1 MKQEYKEKLTPEDLM
16 YIRVTI
22 AQFQA
27 NLENREY
34 MPNTYV
40 AMQELKEKVDRIYRR
55 ETNDG
60 RQIRP

>member
-1 MKQEYKEKLTPEDLM
+1 MKQDYEEKLTPEDLM

-40 AMQELKEKVDRIYRR
+40 EMQSLKEKIDRIYRR
-55 ETNDG
+55 MVNV
-60 RQIRP
+60 